1 MNTSQQQQQ
10 PTYDHLA
17 LGGTLSQQP
26 ELAGRG
32 ADRLSLMINTVLD
45 RLTAVD
51 GPGSGTKPRPEPDQT
66 PAG

>member
-1 MNTSQQQQQ
+1 MDTSQQEQ

-17 LGGTLSQQP
+17 LGGTPAHQP
-26 ELAGRG
+26 EFAGRG

-51 GPGSGTKPRPEPDQT
+51 GPGSATEPRPMPDQT
-66 PAG
+66 LAA